1 MFPQGQGGEAWWGYG
16 TVTRS
21 RNGWWGAILILDDVL
36 SAVDTNTE
44 NELPGH
50 LRGYHSSCT
59 VVIVSHLISSVMDAD
74 LILVL
79 EDGIISERGSHEELL
94 RREGLYAD
102 LYRKQLL
109 EQEIAEL

>member
-1 MFPQGQGGEAWWGYG
+1 
-16 TVTRS
+16 
-21 RNGWWGAILILDDVL
+21 
-36 SAVDTNTE
+36 
-44 NELPGH
+44 
-50 LRGYHSSCT
+50 
-59 VVIVSHLISSVMDAD
+59 MDAD

-94 RREGLYAD
+94 RHKGLYAD

>member
-1 MFPQGQGGEAWWGYG
+1 
-16 TVTRS
+16 
-21 RNGWWGAILILDDVL
+21 
-36 SAVDTNTE
+36 
-44 NELPGH
+44 
-50 LRGYHSSCT
+50 
-59 VVIVSHLISSVMDAD
+59 MDAD

-94 RREGLYAD
+94 RREELYAD

>member
-1 MFPQGQGGEAWWGYG
+1 MVGPGKDTTQW
-16 TVTRS
+16 
-21 RNGWWGAILILDDVL
+21 RNQELNRRVSIPILDDAL

-50 LRGYHSSCT
+50 LRRYYGFCT
-59 VVIVSHLISSVMDAD
+59 VMIASHRISSVMDAD

-79 EDGIISERGSHEELL
+79 EDGIISERGSHKELP
-94 RREGLYAD
+94 RCKGLYAD
-102 LYRKQLL
+102 LYRKQPL

>member
-1 MFPQGQGGEAWWGYG
+1 MAKRKSARSVAGFRHNEA
-16 TVTRS
+16 S
-21 RNGWWGAILILDDVL
+21 RKNIPTAEYQ
-36 SAVDTNTE
+36 AV
-44 NELPGH
+44 
-50 LRGYHSSCT
+50 
-59 VVIVSHLISSVMDAD
+59 M
-74 LILVL
+74 